1 MTVEMAMRTSSRER
15 RSSESGVALVLALF
29 MVLIVSVLGA
39 SMITVGRAETM
50 SSLNYKSMSQARYG
64 AESGLHSALNYLLY
78 TYTAPTTG
86 GADSLASYNTTV
98 SPVTYN
104 GNPVVLSSDPNV
116 ASNYPVEAVR
126 TAFGNN
132 SSGQLGIQN
141 TAVTYR
147 ARARLLSM
155 KQFNDAYSG
164 LPVTLQTW
172 EITGLGGLAGAG
184 NATVEVSSI
193 IERQTVPAYRYA
205 AFATYNGCSAITWG
219 GNAGTGSYDSTAA
232 LVAGVPVV
240 ANSGGNVG
248 TNGNLAEMGNAVVN
262 GTLST
267 PRSGVGNCT
276 ANNVTALTTTGGATV
291 TGGLV
296 QLPQAIQMPNPAPIN
311 PLPPT
316 TAMNLNSC
324 PGGVLYC
331 TAAGSNTTITP
342 PSASSVV
349 QLGNVTISSNTVLTL
364 NPGIYEINSFSMA
377 GNAQIVVGGGGP
389 VIIRV
394 AGTGITAGQDAFKI
408 AGNGLSNPSYDPMDF
423 QVVYGGTGNVR
434 LTGNGASAATVYAPN
449 AVASITGNGT
459 LYGAVIANTVTDMG
473 NARVAYDRRLEQTA
487 LTSGNPTMT
496 TFSWSSF

>member
-1 MTVEMAMRTSSRER
+1 MPRSGNRW
-15 RSSESGVALVLALF
+15 SSESGAALILALF

-39 SMITVGRAETM
+39 SMISVGRTETL

-64 AESGLHSALNYLLY
+64 AESGLHSAINYLLY
-78 TYTAPTTG
+78 TYPATEPGTPG
-86 GADSLASYNTTV
+86 DPLAGYDTTV
-98 SPVTYN
+98 SPVTVVAN
-104 GNPVVLSSDPNV
+104 GRPVLLSSDPNV
-116 ASNYPVEAVR
+116 ASNYPVGATA

-132 SSGQLGIQN
+132 SAGALAQGN
-141 TAVTYR
+141 TSVTYQ

-155 KQFNDAYSG
+155 NQFNDVYSG
-164 LPVTLQTW
+164 TPRLLQTW
-172 EITGLGGLAGAG
+172 EITGVGGLAGAG
-184 NATVEVSSI
+184 AATVEVTAI

-205 AFATYNGCSAITWG
+205 AFATFNGCSAITFG
-219 GNAGTGSYDSTAA
+219 GNAGTGSYDSGAA

-248 TNGNLAEMGNAVVN
+248 TNGNLAEGGNAVVN

-276 ANNVTALTTTGGATV
+276 ASNVTALTGDVSAV

-296 QLPQAIQMPNPAPIN
+296 ELPQAVVMPAPAAIT

-316 TAMNLNSC
+316 SNQSLNTC

-331 TAAGSNTTITP
+331 ASAGNTTTITP
-342 PSASSVV
+342 PTSTSVV
-349 QLGNVTISSNTVLTL
+349 QMGNVSVSSNTTL
-364 NPGIYEINSFSMA
+364 ALHPGIYEINSLSVT
-377 GNAQIVVGGGGP
+377 GNAMITIQGGGP

-394 AGTGITAGQDAFKI
+394 AGTGIAAGADAVKI
-408 AGNGLSNPSYDPMDF
+408 AGNGFSNPSYDPTMF
-423 QVVYGGTGNVR
+423 QIVYGGTGAVR
-434 LTGNGASAATVYAPN
+434 LTGNGASAALVYAPS

-459 LYGAVIANTVTDMG
+459 LYGSVVASTVTDMG
-473 NARVAYDRRLEQTA
+473 NARIAYDRRLERTA
-487 LTSGNPTMT
+487 LTMGNPTMT